1 MKILIIGGGL
11 LGLSSAKVLLERGY
25 DVEVLEAHNGVGLE
39 TSFANGGDLGAIG
52 SGPWNTPIFGKKSQ
66 KIQPV
71 KPKNKPTENTVSLFD
86 VCSPVQIQPR
96 VIPSMMVWGLKFLR
110 SCTQASIDNALHAN
124 YQLGVYS
131 QQKINL
137 LRETTNLTY
146 DAGSDGTLK
155 LFRDEAAMASSIAM
169 LKTMVAKG
177 LKYRQLSAD
186 EAITLEPKLAS
197 IRGQFVG
204 AVHLC
209 DDERGDAHLFC
220 GELAKI
226 IKAQG
231 GVIRSGIAVTNLVK
245 KGRRVVG
252 ANTDQ
257 GFISADRVIV
267 AAGSS
272 SAKLVKT
279 VGISLPIMPVKGHS
293 LTLHMAGATQ
303 MPNIP
308 VVDAANFGMVTPLGN
323 RLRVA
328 GLVDFSGFNKDVK
341 PAAIDNLYKLL
352 AALYPNISENV
363 DRSTAQN
370 WAGLRPLSADG
381 KPFIGQSKLEGLFL
395 NTGHGQSGWAGAM
408 GSAYLLADLMESR
421 PTEIDHR
428 PFSATR

>member
-1 MKILIIGGGL
+1 MKILIVGGGL
-11 LGLSSAKVLLERGY
+11 LGLSSAKVLLERGH
-25 DVEVLEAHNGVGLE
+25 DVEVLEANNGVGLE

-52 SGPWNTPIFGKKSQ
+52 SGPWNTPIFGKKSKKPQ
-66 KIQPV
+66 TV
-71 KPKNKPTENTVSLFD
+71 KPKNKSAENTVSLFD
-86 VCSPVQIQPR
+86 SRSPVQVQPS
-96 VIPSMMVWGLKFLR
+96 VIPSMMYWGLKFLR
-110 SCTQASIDNALHAN
+110 SCTEASIDNALNAN
-124 YQLGVYS
+124 YRLGVYS

-137 LRETTNLTY
+137 LRERTNLDY

-155 LFRDEAAMASSIAM
+155 IFRDEAAMASSIAM

-177 LKYRQLSAD
+177 LKYSQLSAD
-186 EAITLEPKLAS
+186 EAIALEPKLAS
-197 IRGQFVG
+197 IRGKFIG

-220 GELAKI
+220 GELARI
-226 IKAQG
+226 IKSEG
-231 GVIRSGIAVTNLVK
+231 GVIRSGIVVTNLVK

-267 AAGSS
+267 AAGSG

-279 VGISLPIMPVKGHS
+279 VGVSLPIMPVKGHS
-293 LTLHMAGATQ
+293 LTLDMAGAAQ

-328 GLVDFSGFNKDVK
+328 GLVDFSGFNKDVM

-352 AALYPNISENV
+352 AALYPSIAMNV

-408 GSAYLLADLMESR
+408 GSAHLLADLMESR
-421 PTEIDHR
+421 PTEIDHK